1 MKKIDKDKNGGGGAD
16 DVLPQ
21 MVREYIIHDR
31 GNSLFLSDSFGN
43 LPSPVNESKTIKNL
57 FKNKDDDDLN
67 KPEKKKGSDNKKKDI
82 IVEGKDPNSDGEDD
96 DDSKS
101 QVEIDVHELDKVVFK
116 DNYKKDVVFK

>member
-1 MKKIDKDKNGGGGAD
+1 VFEFINGHVLPPEFSDQKAQDVKIEDILKVKKVEKDKNGEGGAD

-57 FKNKDDDDLN
+57 FKNKDDDDL
-67 KPEKKKGSDNKKKDI
+67 KK
-82 IVEGKDPNSDGEDD
+82 
-96 DDSKS
+96 
-101 QVEIDVHELDKVVFK
+101 
-116 DNYKKDVVFK
+116 